1 VLALLAEV
9 TRAQETATTVEV
21 TCDVAMLTVEA
32 SAREAVV
39 AWDSTAI
46 RVKDVEDRATL
57 AEREALERVSR
68 AKVENAMA
76 LASSCEDAKGL
87 AQKIAL
93 LEDELAAEC
102 QAWEVSER
110 EHQEQ
115 SEEFTILQ
123 TWGSELCHA
132 IGGAPLARHHLT
144 KGMRLVDLRHPE
156 MAGELNALR
165 VVVSTTTESVLGHSP
180 SDTFHMEVVSKL
192 ATKYQKM
199 KDQCSRLGRPTARIY
214 DLLLGSPPGQA

>member
-21 TCDVAMLTVEA
+21 TCDVAMLTAEA
-32 SAREAVV
+32 SAREAVE

-46 RVKDVEDRATL
+46 HVKDVEDRATL

-102 QAWEVSER
+102 RAWEVSER
-110 EHQEQ
+110 EHQE
-115 SEEFTILQ
+115 
-123 TWGSELCHA
+123 
-132 IGGAPLARHHLT
+132 
-144 KGMRLVDLRHPE
+144 
-156 MAGELNALR
+156 
-165 VVVSTTTESVLGHSP
+165 
-180 SDTFHMEVVSKL
+180 
-192 ATKYQKM
+192 
-199 KDQCSRLGRPTARIY
+199 
-214 DLLLGSPPGQA
+214 